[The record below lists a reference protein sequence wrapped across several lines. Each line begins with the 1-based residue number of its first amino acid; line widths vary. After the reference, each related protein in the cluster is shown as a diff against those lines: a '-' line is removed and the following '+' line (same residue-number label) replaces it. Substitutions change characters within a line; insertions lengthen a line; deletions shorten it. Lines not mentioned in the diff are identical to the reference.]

1 MIRTISLAVLAAVA
15 LSGCV
20 SSGYA
25 YRGGGVGDYYYGRSS
40 QSYYRGGVPYGSVP
54 YGSVRYG
61 SVPYGS
67 VGYGYP
73 GGVYGSIGYGYPSY
87 YGGGY
92 YGRPGYGYY
101 GPYYPPYY
109 RPYVRPHH
117 PHHHGGKRPHHGKRP
132 PPDERPDPDHA
143 GRPGPG
149 DDDRPWRNPN
159 RIHDGRPGGP
169 RAVPLGPD
177 RLVRRPGTTVMRGVN
192 PPVAPPSAG
201 PPPPRIEPRPSQV
214 HERRA
219 TQPRSSARRTG
230 AGDSE
235 IP

>member
-25 YRGGGVGDYYYGRSS
+25 YRDGGVGDYYYGRSS

-54 YGSVRYG
+54 YGSV
-61 SVPYGS
+61 PYGS

-73 GGVYGSIGYGYPSY
+73 GGVYGSIRYGYPSY

-117 PHHHGGKRPHHGKRP
+117 PHHPHRHGGKRPHHGKP
-132 PPDERPDPDHA
+132 PPDERPNPGHA

-149 DDDRPWRNPN
+149 NDDRPWRNPN
-159 RIHDGRPGGP
+159 RIHDGRPGDP

-201 PPPPRIEPRPSQV
+201 PPAPRIEPRPAQV
-214 HERRA
+214 QERRT
-219 TQPRSSARRTG
+219 TQPRSSTRRTG
-230 AGDSE
+230 AADSE